1 MCDRRVCWV
10 CMARARA
17 LTAVATLAPPRPRSS
32 VEWCSSLW
40 LQMVTE
46 VDPSFARTTFIVTK
60 LDNRLKEFTARW
72 EVDKYLSTSG
82 YLAAK
87 PFFVALPQEPHGAKT
102 GQ

>member
-1 MCDRRVCWV
+1 
-10 CMARARA
+10 MARARA
-17 LTAVATLAPPRPRSS
+17 LTAVATIAPRPPRSS